1 MTPPFTKHR
10 DSSEAL
16 ACHHRGLELL
26 ESQQAPLAIAE
37 LERAVALEP
46 GNAEFLKSLGNAQK
60 AAGKLDDAI
69 ASYRRSLDITPDY
82 LPSLYNLAV
91 TLRET
96 GNAGEAEQRFRRLR
110 ELEPNDVDTLFHL
123 GGLLAA
129 RSQFVESAAVYRD
142 ALRLTPDNP
151 YLWLALGRVTQGM
164 PGQLEESI
172 RCLQKAIE
180 LYPDLADAHY
190 GLGLA
195 RSKLGM
201 IGAAVASYR
210 RALELEPNAVSTLND
225 LGNILQ
231 DEGRLD
237 EAIALYRSA
246 LAVAPA
252 DSLRRRR
259 VRSTCDRPRRTESSA
274 FRQAVDREFQQRRHF
289 RRLHHAHGCTLESVQ
304 LQIAMPSERAGDPF
318 HEESRIP
325 HARQSLH
332 FAYAAA
338 LGQRHAL
345 LVALAIPG
353 RCVYEQKKAASV
365 LRFHVVDA
373 HGHAE
378 RVVIRA
384 PFLRHV
390 PEHRRE
396 LGCLQQT
403 RIDVGAT
410 GSRAGQA

>member
-123 GGLLAA
+123 GGLLAVH
-129 RSQFVESAAVYRD
+129 SQFVESAAVYRD
-142 ALRLTPDNP
+142 ALRLMPDNP

-164 PGQLEESI
+164 PGQLEESV

-190 GLGLA
+190 RLGLA
-195 RSKLGM
+195 RHL
-201 IGAAVASYR
+201 
-210 RALELEPNAVSTLND
+210 
-225 LGNILQ
+225 
-231 DEGRLD
+231 GRLRAAD
-237 EAIALYRSA
+237 LFLDTFPYNAHTTTSDALWVGLPVLTCTGDTFASRVAGSLLSAAGMTELITSSLEAYEACALRLARNTPALIALREKLSRGRDT
-246 LAVAPA
+246 APLFDTPLFA
-252 DSLRRRR
+252 RHLEAAYLRMWEIY
-259 VRSTCDRPRRTESSA
+259 VRGEPPRA
-274 FRQAVDREFQQRRHF
+274 
-289 RRLHHAHGCTLESVQ
+289 
-304 LQIAMPSERAGDPF
+304 
-318 HEESRIP
+318 
-325 HARQSLH
+325 
-332 FAYAAA
+332 
-338 LGQRHAL
+338 
-345 LVALAIPG
+345 
-353 RCVYEQKKAASV
+353 
-365 LRFHVVDA
+365 
-373 HGHAE
+373 
-378 RVVIRA
+378 
-384 PFLRHV
+384 
-390 PEHRRE
+390 
-396 LGCLQQT
+396 
-403 RIDVGAT
+403 IDV
-410 GSRAGQA
+410 